1 MTCLQSPT
9 SIINL
14 IPRQLIYSQQFIN
27 SISNSIFTTVER
39 NYWRKY
45 RNIEDYLRVIKISTL
60 FLDSS
65 YGQQAHHNTPCDLC
79 FEPQVYLL
87 DSTHRQNAN
96 YNSNNNNNKSNRKL
110 PNASPSSNRAVKIY
124 PGPLPR

>member
-1 MTCLQSPT
+1 M
-9 SIINL
+9 
-14 IPRQLIYSQQFIN
+14 
-27 SISNSIFTTVER
+27 VER

-60 FLDSS
+60 FFDSS

-87 DSTHRQNAN
+87 ASTHRQNAN
-96 YNSNNNNNKSNRKL
+96 YNSNSNNKKAIENYQMHLLQATEQWKYIQDLCLDKGKPHLCSTRHHL
-110 PNASPSSNRAVKIY
+110 A
-124 PGPLPR
+124 